1 MDEYVVI
8 FRSHSSF
15 LLYRKDRDKELQVL
29 FTLYRIGS
37 IGKKKCEYYIR
48 KE

>member
-15 LLYRKDRDKELQVL
+15 LLYRKDRDKELQVV

-48 KE
+48 NE

>member
-1 MDEYVVI
+1 MNMLSYSEVTAL
-8 FRSHSSF
+8 FF
-15 LLYRKDRDKELQVL
+15 YRKDRDKELQVV
-29 FTLYRIGS
+29 FTLYRIGL

>member
-1 MDEYVVI
+1 MNMLSYSEVTAL
-8 FRSHSSF
+8 F
-15 LLYRKDRDKELQVL
+15 LLYRKDRDKELQVV